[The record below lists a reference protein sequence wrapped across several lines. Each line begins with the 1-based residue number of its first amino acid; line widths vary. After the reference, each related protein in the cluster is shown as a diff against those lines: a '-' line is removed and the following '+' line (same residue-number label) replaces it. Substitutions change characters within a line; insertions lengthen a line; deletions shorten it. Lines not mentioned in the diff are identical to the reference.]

1 MNSKKFSNI
10 KRIII
15 LGETGFLGGRLSRHL
30 RQHFP
35 DKEIIGYG
43 SSTIDLTKPE
53 EVSRLSDVFDLTSA
67 VVMCSMIKKQ
77 VGDNLETFSRNL
89 AMTANLSRVLEKKP
103 VRRFVYLSSAAVYGE
118 DVENTR
124 ITEETGVQA
133 TSYYGI
139 AKYASECLLRKVI
152 AGQPQSS
159 LLILRPP
166 TIYGPGDRDAAYGPT
181 GFIKK
186 AIAQEPITIWG
197 DGMEQRE
204 FIFIDDFLEAAS
216 RLLFHEFEGVVN
228 VVSGKSYTFQDVV
241 KILPAGLGLHILE
254 IHSRERTKSK
264 ADHGFSNVKLKKLL
278 PDMRFTPLREGVEK
292 TFYAESNQEAVAR
305 R

>member
-1 MNSKKFSNI
+1 MKNKKFNDI

-15 LGETGFLGGRLSRHL
+15 LGETGFLGSRLGQHF
-30 RQHFP
+30 RQQFP
-35 DKEIIGYG
+35 DKEIIGY
-43 SSTIDLTKPE
+43 SSFTIDLTKPE
-53 EVSRLSDVFDLTSA
+53 EVSKLCDVFDLTSA

-77 VGDNLETFSRNL
+77 AGDNLETFSRNL
-89 AMTANLSRVLEKKP
+89 AMTVNVSRVLEKNP

-118 DVENTR
+118 DVENIC

-133 TSYYGI
+133 TSYYGL
-139 AKYASECLLRKVI
+139 AKYASECLLRKMI

-166 TIYGPGDRDAAYGPT
+166 TIYGPGDRGSSYGPT

-186 AIAQEPITIWG
+186 AIAQEPIVLWG

-204 FIFIDDFLEAAS
+204 FIFIDDFLVAAS

-228 VVSGKSYTFQDVV
+228 VVSGKSYTFQDVLT
-241 KILPAGLGLHILE
+241 IIPGFGLHILE
-254 IHSRERTKSK
+254 INSRERTKNK
-264 ADHGFSNVKLKKLL
+264 VDHGFSNAKLKKLL
-278 PDMRFTPLREGVEK
+278 PDMHFTPLQEGVEK
-292 TFYAESNQEAVAR
+292 TFYAESNQEVVAR
-305 R
+305 G

>member
-1 MNSKKFSNI
+1 MNSKKFSDI
-10 KRIII
+10 KRIVI
-15 LGETGFLGGRLSRHL
+15 LGGTGFLGGRLSQHL
-30 RQHFP
+30 RQQFP

-43 SSTIDLTKPE
+43 SRDVDLTNPQ
-53 EVSRLSDVFDLTSA
+53 EVSRLSEVFDMTSA
-67 VVMCSMIKKQ
+67 VVMCSMIKKHA
-77 VGDNLETFSRNL
+77 GDNLETFSRNL
-89 AMTANLSRVLEKKP
+89 AMTINLSRVLERNP

-118 DVENTR
+118 DVENIR

-166 TIYGPGDRDAAYGPT
+166 TIYGPGDRGAVYGPT

-186 AIAQEPITIWG
+186 AIAQEPIILWG

-228 VVSGKSYTFQDVV
+228 VVSGKSYTFQDVL
-241 KILPAGLGLHILE
+241 KIIPGLGFHILE

-264 ADHGFSNVKLKKLL
+264 VDHGFSNAMLKKLL

-292 TFYAESNQEAVAR
+292 TFYAESNQETVAR